1 MTDSL
6 VLNVFDKTI
15 TDKELI
21 KNIIEHKSIFD
32 FVSEYLNS
40 IPYNTDTIF
49 IDICSNSNLIDI
61 IEVWYLDKVSSKH
74 KYVNTFPGNKNEII
88 SIVREYNI
96 NKILNEN

>member
-1 MTDSL
+1 MTDSR

-21 KNIIEHKSIFD
+21 KNIIEHKSIFN
-32 FVSEYLNS
+32 FVSECLNS

-49 IDICSNSNLIDI
+49 INICSNNNLIDI
-61 IEVWYLDKVSSKH
+61 IEVFYLNKVSRKH
-74 KYVNTFPGNKNEII
+74 KYVYKFHVNKNKII

-96 NKILNEN
+96 NKIINEN